1 MNNNLEKASR
11 IFNIIKDLHEPNTKE
26 EICEKYTINEK
37 TFRNYFNGK
46 DTDIEICNVNFP
58 VNLKRK
64 KGHTYESSGDSS
76 NEEEYK
82 SSMHPIFLPLNLTEV
97 YMLTNGLLEGLDENS
112 PSYDLYY
119 DIASKIYSQLSDY
132 AKKRFPINMDLLFMK

>member
-1 MNNNLEKASR
+1 MTSKKSLFYKDKEGVTVNNNLEKASR

-64 KGHTYESSGDSS
+64 K
-76 NEEEYK
+76 
-82 SSMHPIFLPLNLTEV
+82 
-97 YMLTNGLLEGLDENS
+97 
-112 PSYDLYY
+112 
-119 DIASKIYSQLSDY
+119 DIPMSQVEIHRMKKNINQVCILSFY
-132 AKKRFPINMDLLFMK
+132 H